1 MGILIYPF
9 PIPYL
14 ANIPATPKKE
24 AAPCVGRDTYSP
36 RTSKINDMSSGK
48 TSLQNV
54 TKSNKKNKSLDYYS
68 WVCYYTYIEINKS
81 SLKI

>member
-54 TKSNKKNKSLDYYS
+54 TKSNKK
-68 WVCYYTYIEINKS
+68 INH
-81 SLKI
+81 LIITRGFVTIHT